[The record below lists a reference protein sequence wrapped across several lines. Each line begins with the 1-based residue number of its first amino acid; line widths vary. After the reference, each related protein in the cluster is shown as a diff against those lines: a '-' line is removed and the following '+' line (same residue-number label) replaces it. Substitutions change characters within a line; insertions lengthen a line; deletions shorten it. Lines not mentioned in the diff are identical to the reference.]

1 LPAQI
6 THEPATAILGK
17 ATGFIKAFDYT
28 LNPYNGCTFGC
39 SYCYAAFFTPTQ
51 AQQDEWG
58 KWVRVKSNAL
68 ELLKKKRSRPLIDKA
83 VYMSSVTDPYQP
95 IERQLELTRAILQ
108 ELLDYHQVRLVIQTR
123 SPLVTRDLDLLQRF
137 DSFGGLRHQ
146 ARVNMTITTD
156 DDDVRKAFEP
166 FCASTAQRLKAIQT
180 VHEAGVDA
188 CITLTPLLPV
198 RDTTQFAHDL
208 YATGVRHFVIQNFH
222 ETKSRFVAGTGEAA
236 RALLRERGWGDV
248 EYERVKAEMG
258 TILPNLMEGQE
269 GFRPMPSRMAAEVN
283 PTLL

>member
-1 LPAQI
+1 MPTQI
-6 THEPATAILGK
+6 THQPASAILSK
-17 ATGFIKAFDYT
+17 ATGFIRAFDYT

-39 SYCYAAFFTPTQ
+39 TYCYAAFFTPTQ

-68 ELLKKKRSRPLIDKA
+68 ELLQKKRRRPLIDKA

-137 DSFGGLRHQ
+137 DHV
-146 ARVNMTITTD
+146 RVNMTITTD

-188 CITLTPLLPV
+188 CVTLTPLLPV
-198 RDTTQFAHDL
+198 RDATQFAQDL

-222 ETKSRFVAGTGEAA
+222 ETKSRFVAGTGETA
-236 RALLRERGWGDV
+236 RALLRERGWGES
-248 EYERVKAEMG
+248 EYQRVKAEMSAV
-258 TILPNLMEGQE
+258 IPNLMEGQD
-269 GFRPMPSRMAAEVN
+269 GFRPMASRQPEISSEAS
-283 PTLL
+283 